1 MVGETVCA
9 DGFQG
14 VVRRED
20 VRGWE
25 VEGVVCAEGFRVGDV
40 VRGVVVSFFFF
51 RGWNGMGLA
60 DGGRFRWGTSRRII

>member
-1 MVGETVCA
+1 MLARVTRVQPKQVSVAIVVVGETVCA

-51 RGWNGMGLA
+51 RG
-60 DGGRFRWGTSRRII
+60 